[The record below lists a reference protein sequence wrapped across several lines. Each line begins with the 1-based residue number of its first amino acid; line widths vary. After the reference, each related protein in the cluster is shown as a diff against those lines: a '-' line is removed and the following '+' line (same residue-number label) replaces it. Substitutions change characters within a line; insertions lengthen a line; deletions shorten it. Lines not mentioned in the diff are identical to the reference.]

1 MISWWPWTK
10 CAYRLFFPRGRQLTG
25 FGFSERGVCAR
36 CPTSCPPIAPP
47 DSEREARMYRDPWT
61 VSSQSKQCILS
72 HNCCSTRCE
81 SERNCQTV
89 VIGMLL
95 TLLILVEL

>member
-47 DSEREARMYRDPWT
+47 DSERGRTGVYGSMD
-61 VSSQSKQCILS
+61 SKQSI
-72 HNCCSTRCE
+72 E
-81 SERNCQTV
+81 A
-89 VIGMLL
+89 MY
-95 TLLILVEL
+95 LIA